1 MVTMTDVAKYA
12 KVSKMTVSR
21 VLSGNGYV
29 KDETRIAVQNAVQAL
44 GYRPNL
50 LAKSLVTGRTNVIA
64 YVLPDICDPFFGN
77 VCRGVT
83 DICDELGF
91 TSIVSN
97 ATNADSVD
105 NFLNMV
111 IDRKVDGVIFHHLC
125 ITQEQVHLLL
135 SNGIPSAL
143 IDNEFTL
150 KDAINVTNEN
160 YSGAGMVTEYLISQ
174 GYHRIACVRGSML
187 RDEIQPEDLSYI
199 ETFQEKIWNDRT
211 RGCIDTL
218 HQHGME
224 PFGIYQGRGSA
235 FMDKAFA
242 CGQKIVRE
250 MLIHSELPDA
260 IYCES
265 DMIALG
271 LLSELLELKISV
283 PQTIALSGH
292 DGLDTCRYLYP
303 RITTVVQPQY
313 EIGRL
318 AARSLISKIEGNSQP
333 QTVSVPST
341 LFLGDT
347 TA

>member
-1 MVTMTDVAKYA
+1 MVTMTEVAKYA

-29 KDETRIAVQNAVQAL
+29 KEETRIAVQNAIQAL

-50 LAKSLVTGRTNVIA
+50 LAKSLVTGRTNVLA
-64 YVLPDICDPFFGN
+64 YVLPDICVPFFGN

-83 DICDELGF
+83 AICEKSGF

-97 ATNADSVD
+97 VTNAGSID

-125 ITQEQVHLLL
+125 ITQEQIQLLL
-135 SNGIPSAL
+135 DNGIPSAL
-143 IDNEFTL
+143 IDNECEL
-150 KDAINVTNEN
+150 KDAINVANEN
-160 YSGAGMVTEYLISQ
+160 YSGAAMVTEYLISL
-174 GYHRIACVRGSML
+174 GYQRIVCVHGGL
-187 RDEIQPEDLSYI
+187 PRDETRPDDLSFI

-211 RGCIDTL
+211 RGCIDAL
-218 HQHGME
+218 HQHGLE
-224 PFGIYQGRGSA
+224 PFGMYWGRGSA
-235 FMDKAFA
+235 FMAKAFA
-242 CGQKIVRE
+242 CGQKIARE
-250 MLIHSELPDA
+250 ILAQAELPDP

-265 DMIALG
+265 DMIDLG
-271 LLSELLELKISV
+271 VLSELLELKISV

-292 DGLDTCRYLYP
+292 DGLDTCRFLYP

-318 AARSLISKIEGNSQP
+318 AARSLISTIEGNSQP